1 MSVSDNSTYRVEIA
15 YDTKQVKVSCFGMMC
30 IDKDAEG
37 HYDSV
42 DELPEWMQERLA
54 TLSLLHVPPPKND
67 IENIGCRIG
76 PFLYWVYK

>member
-15 YDTKQVKVSCFGMMC
+15 YDTKQVNVSCFGMMC

-42 DELPEWMQERLA
+42 DELPVWMQERLA
-54 TLSLLHVPPPKND
+54 TL
-67 IENIGCRIG
+67 
-76 PFLYWVYK
+76 